1 MGVRFQGVHI
11 MGFLTELW
19 LPILVSSVLVFI
31 ASALAWMVS
40 PHHKQYWKGLPTEGG
55 FLEALLANYTPP
67 GQYMFPFCGDHK
79 AAREAM
85 KDPEKKKKWE
95 AGPHGAL
102 YLRAAAPNMGKAM
115 GFTFVFYLVVGVF
128 VAYLGNLSLGED
140 PGYLQV
146 FQVTGCAAVMA
157 YALGF
162 IPGAIWFGKT
172 MRSTVMDVMDGIV
185 YGLLTAGTFGW
196 LWPSAAGA

>member
-1 MGVRFQGVHI
+1 
-11 MGFLTELW
+11 MGFLAELW

-40 PHHKQYWKGLPTEGG
+40 PHHKQDWKGIPNEDG
-55 FLEALLANYTPP
+55 FLEALRANSTPS
-67 GQYMFPFCGDHK
+67 GQYMFPYCEDPK

-85 KDPEKKKKWE
+85 MRDPEKKKKWE

-102 YLRAAAPNMGKAM
+102 YLRPGPPNMGKSM
-115 GFTFVFYLVVGVF
+115 GMTFAFYIVVGVF
-128 VAYLGNLSLGED
+128 VAYMGNLTLGED
-140 PGYLQV
+140 PEYLQV

-157 YALGF
+157 YCLGF

-172 MRSTVMDVMDGIV
+172 MRSVVMDLVDGVV

-196 LWPSAAGA
+196 LWPSAAAT

>member
-1 MGVRFQGVHI
+1 
-11 MGFLTELW
+11 MGFLAELW

-40 PHHKQYWKGLPTEGG
+40 PHHKQDWKGLPNEDG
-55 FLEALLANYTPP
+55 FLEALRANNTPA
-67 GQYMFPFCGDHK
+67 GQYIFPFCGDHK
-79 AAREAM
+79 ATAEAM

-95 AGPHGAL
+95 AGPHGSL
-102 YLRAAAPNMGKAM
+102 YLRAAPPNMGRNLGLMFA
-115 GFTFVFYLVVGVF
+115 FYIVVGVF

-140 PGYLQV
+140 PEYLKV

-157 YALGF
+157 YCLGF
-162 IPGAIWFGKT
+162 IPGAIWFGRT
-172 MRSTVMDVMDGIV
+172 LRSTVMDLIDGVV

>member
-1 MGVRFQGVHI
+1 
-11 MGFLTELW
+11 MGFLADLW
-19 LPILVSSVLVFI
+19 MPIVVSSVIVFVL
-31 ASALAWMVS
+31 SALAWMVS
-40 PHHKQYWKGLPTEGG
+40 PHHKADWKGIPNEDG
-55 FLEALLANYTPP
+55 FLDALRANNTPS
-67 GQYMFPFCGDHK
+67 GQYMFPFCSDYK
-79 AAREAM
+79 AAQDAM
-85 KDPEKKKKWE
+85 KDPEKKKTWE

-102 YLRAAAPNMGKAM
+102 FLRAAAPNMGKAM

-128 VAYLGNLSLGED
+128 VAYLGTVALPGD
-140 PGYLQV
+140 PDYLQV

-157 YALGF
+157 YCLGF

-172 MRSTVMDVMDGIV
+172 MRSTVMDVIDGIV